1 MLAGQPLNEPIAAKG
16 PFVLNEEKELR
27 QAFDDYRFGKNGFE
41 GSNIWES
48 EIQNLRYRSKTK

>member
-48 EIQNLRYRSKTK
+48 EIQNLNSF

>member
-1 MLAGQPLNEPIAAKG
+1 MLAGQPLNEPIAARG

-27 QAFDDYRFGKNGFE
+27 QAFDDYRLGRNGFE
-41 GSNIWES
+41 GSDIWES